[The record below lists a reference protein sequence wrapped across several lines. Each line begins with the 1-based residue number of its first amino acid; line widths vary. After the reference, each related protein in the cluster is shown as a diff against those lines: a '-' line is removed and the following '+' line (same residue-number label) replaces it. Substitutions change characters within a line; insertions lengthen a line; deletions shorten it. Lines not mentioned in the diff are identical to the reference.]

1 MKRTIFLIISIII
14 IVMAI
19 TGCTTADENEAI
31 NNATNLIAAI
41 GDVNIDSGPAIEAA
55 DHAYS
60 DLDTKLQKKVEN
72 FQFLA
77 DAKESYNTLIANEVM
92 QLISDIGSVTQ
103 ESKSS
108 IDLAYEAYNSL
119 NDEQKTLVNNYD
131 DLQKAKKSYDQ
142 LKADEVIA
150 SINSLNRMLNPSK
163 ESIDSAFE
171 KYNLLTEEQ
180 KALVVNYDLL
190 ENAKQEFNELVA
202 NRVVEKIKSIGIV
215 TLESKS
221 NITNAQT
228 AYDSLTPEQQK
239 LVTNY
244 DDIQSSRDELFNL
257 EVANVIDLIDAI
269 GEVDIN
275 SSSAIS
281 TANQAY
287 AALTP
292 AQQELVPN
300 YTKLEK
306 STKDLS
312 ILEVNNV
319 ISMID
324 EIGTVKLANKPQVVE
339 ARTAYEKL
347 STNQQKEVTNYDI
360 LESSETAIIVL
371 EVAEV
376 NRLLT
381 YLNLNY
387 LQATD
392 ETKVLEIKSIY
403 DKLPADAKSEVKNP
417 EKIPQALKIFMDY
430 KSAKEKAA
438 KGDYEGAYYLM
449 VDLNYLDSKTL
460 ARQYEKIAFR
470 WWVEGGPIKTT
481 FGRSEKFEF
490 LAVVYGGKPG
500 ESIDISITCRT
511 PDWTAS
517 DIFRDLFD
525 GWGWHEDN
533 LLGYYN
539 VTPQY
544 ASQGRGKLT
553 IRNYS
558 TGEIL
563 AEWEF
568 EIFGD

>member
-1 MKRTIFLIISIII
+1 MKRAIFFIISIILI
-14 IVMAI
+14 LIVI
-19 TGCTTADENEAI
+19 TGCTTADEKEAI

-41 GDVNIDSGPAIEAA
+41 GDVNKNSGPAIEAA

-103 ESKSS
+103 ESKIS

-190 ENAKQEFNELVA
+190 ENTKQEFNELMA

-244 DDIQSSRDELFNL
+244 DDIQSSRDELFRL
-257 EVANVIDLIDAI
+257 EVANVIDIIDSI
-269 GEVDIN
+269 GEVDLN

-281 TANQAY
+281 TANKAY
-287 AALTP
+287 YALTP
-292 AQQELVPN
+292 AQQELVSN
-300 YTKLEK
+300 YTMLEK
-306 STKDLS
+306 STNDLL

-319 ISMID
+319 IGMID
-324 EIGTVKLANKPQVVE
+324 EIGTVKLENKPQIEE

-360 LESSETAIIVL
+360 LGSSEVALIAL

-376 NRLLT
+376 NRFLT
-381 YLNLNY
+381 NINLNY
-387 LQATD
+387 LQASD
-392 ETKVLEIKSIY
+392 EGKFIEIKSIY
-403 DKLPADAKSEVKNP
+403 DMLPAGAKPEVKNP
-417 EKIPQALKIFMDY
+417 EKITQALQIFKDY
-430 KSAKEKAA
+430 KQAKLKAGI
-438 KGDYEGAYYLM
+438 GDYDGAYYLM
-449 VDLNYLDSKTL
+449 VGLNYLDSKTL
-460 ARQYEKIAFR
+460 AREYEKIAFR
-470 WWVEGGPIKTT
+470 WWVEGGATKTT
-481 FGRSEKFEF
+481 FGRSEKFSF
-490 LAVVYGGKPG
+490 IAVVYGGKPG
-500 ESIDISITCRT
+500 ESIDISVTCRT

-517 DIFRDLFD
+517 DIFRDLSD
-525 GWGWHEDN
+525 GWGWHEN
-533 LLGYYN
+533 NPLSYYN

-558 TGEIL
+558 TGEVL
-563 AEWEF
+563 AEYEF

>member
-1 MKRTIFLIISIII
+1 MKKAILLIIPIML
-14 IVMAI
+14 IVTAI
-19 TGCTTADENEAI
+19 TGCTTADEKEAI

-41 GDVNIDSGPAIEAA
+41 GDVNKNSGPAIEAA

-103 ESKSS
+103 ESKIS

-190 ENAKQEFNELVA
+190 ENAKQEFNELMA
-202 NRVVEKIKSIGIV
+202 NKVVEKIKSIGVV
-215 TLESKS
+215 TLQSRDD
-221 NITNAQT
+221 ILNAQT
-228 AYDSLTPEQQK
+228 AFDSLTPEQQE
-239 LVTNY
+239 LVINY

-257 EVANVIDLIDAI
+257 EVANVIELIDSI
-269 GEVDIN
+269 GEVELN
-275 SSSAIS
+275 SSSVIS
-281 TANQAY
+281 TANKAY
-287 AALTP
+287 YALTP
-292 AQQELVPN
+292 EQQELITN
-300 YTKLEK
+300 YTKLKK
-306 STKDLS
+306 STEDLS

-324 EIGTVKLANKPQVVE
+324 EIETVKLANKPKVVE

-347 STNQQKEVTNYDI
+347 STIQQKEVTNYDI
-360 LESSETAIIVL
+360 LESSEAAIIGL

-417 EKIPQALKIFMDY
+417 EKIPQALKIFKDY

-470 WWVEGGPIKTT
+470 WWVEGGMTKTT
-481 FGRSEKFEF
+481 YGRSEKFTF
-490 LAVVYGGKPG
+490 VVVVHGGKPG
-500 ESIDISITCRT
+500 ESIDISLTCKT
-511 PDWTAS
+511 PDWTVT
-517 DIFRDLFD
+517 DVYRELYD
-525 GWGWHEDN
+525 GWGWQEGHE
-533 LLGYYN
+533 GYYYS
-539 VTPQY
+539 VKPQY
-544 ASQGRGKLT
+544 ASNGRGKLT
-553 IRNYS
+553 VRNYS
-558 TGEIL
+558 TGEVL
-563 AEWEF
+563 AEYEF